1 MGSVS
6 VTRMESERNS
16 VTEKPGDY
24 QNGWSRCLPTMV
36 YPLIVVF
43 ASVLGSLVVAELL
56 LRGCNYYPSLQSGWV
71 LKAPSA
77 RVPNRDVLL
86 IPPKFLRAS
95 FYKTNPAHR
104 TIVMLG
110 DSFTESFPVKKQDS
124 YPAILEG
131 ILTQQG
137 IPTQVI
143 NAGIGDSGPDQHFR
157 FLQQY
162 LSPRLRPAVVV
173 WALYANDI
181 SDNYIRPVYDIDQG
195 ELSPLDGIF
204 NWLYIRQVVHLWA
217 PLPQGV
223 KQHSYL
229 YRSLMKAIEFLGSY
243 PLPDGSAKTPMAWG
257 AEKLRLEM
265 QGFQELAADRN
276 FVGYLVLIAPQSV
289 YLARTEPER
298 WSRHWSIRQY
308 EMILAMLKHEE
319 TFIHAWFPTA
329 ERGEIHVD
337 STRDSVKYGTRHFN
351 EAGYRLLAETIA
363 RRILRDERLGPKVP
377 N

>member
-143 NAGIGDSGPDQHFR
+143 NAGIGDSGPDQH
-157 FLQQY
+157 
-162 LSPRLRPAVVV
+162 S
-173 WALYANDI
+173 
-181 SDNYIRPVYDIDQG
+181 
-195 ELSPLDGIF
+195 
-204 NWLYIRQVVHLWA
+204 
-217 PLPQGV
+217 
-223 KQHSYL
+223 
-229 YRSLMKAIEFLGSY
+229 GSCSNTSH
-243 PLPDGSAKTPMAWG
+243 PD
-257 AEKLRLEM
+257 
-265 QGFQELAADRN
+265 
-276 FVGYLVLIAPQSV
+276 FVPQSSSG
-289 YLARTEPER
+289 RCT
-298 WSRHWSIRQY
+298 Q
-308 EMILAMLKHEE
+308 
-319 TFIHAWFPTA
+319 TTFPTTISGRYTTLIRVNCRLWTA
-329 ERGEIHVD
+329 FLTG
-337 STRDSVKYGTRHFN
+337 STSVKSCIYGRHCHKGLSSTATST
-351 EAGYRLLAETIA
+351 EA
-363 RRILRDERLGPKVP
+363 
-377 N
+377 